1 MRYILMVKATGFSEA
16 RVQQSQTY
24 IDQMKAYKKS
34 LAMAGVLLAEEEL
47 QPSWAGIRICYPS
60 QGGDPALLVGPFP
73 ANQELLSEYTLIEV
87 SSEEEALHWALQM
100 PIAADRGEY
109 ELELRKLEERFSFI
123 REPSWQAMEADLQ
136 DLRYM
141 LQRSGKFEG
150 VNAK

>member
-16 RVQQSQTY
+16 RVKQSQTY

-60 QGGDPALLVGPFP
+60 QGGEPELLVGPFP
-73 ANQELLSEYTLIEV
+73 IHQELLAEYTLIDV
-87 SSEEEALHWALQM
+87 SSEEDALHWALQM
-100 PIAADRGEY
+100 PIPADRGKY
-109 ELELRKLEERFSFI
+109 ELELRKLEERSSFI
-123 REPSWQAMEADLQ
+123 REPSRQVMEADLQ
-136 DLRYM
+136 DLRYI
-141 LQRSGKFEG
+141 LQTREKFEG